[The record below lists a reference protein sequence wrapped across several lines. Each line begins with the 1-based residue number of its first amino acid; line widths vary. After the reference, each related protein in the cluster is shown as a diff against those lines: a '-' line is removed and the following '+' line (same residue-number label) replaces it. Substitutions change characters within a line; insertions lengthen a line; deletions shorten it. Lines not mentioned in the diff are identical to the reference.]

1 MATKKTT
8 RAARKAGASE
18 EGPLYR
24 VLTDSF
30 IENKLVAAGGT
41 VVYYGLP
48 GSQLEPL
55 NEEAKSRK
63 TQVRDIRVDDKLDAE
78 TKQAAFE
85 ALSDEWNG
93 IDDADDFEAGE
104 AGLDKPLPDA
114 DRIELEKHAQ
124 AAVDAEAEK
133 QSEDTN
139 LTKVKLQGQQ
149 VETAASKQGA
159 TPVTDAKKGK

>member
-55 NEEAKSRK
+55 NAEAKARK
-63 TQVRDIRVDDKLDAE
+63 EQVREVRTNKKLDDEA
-78 TKQAAFE
+78 KQAAFQ
-85 ALSDEWNG
+85 ALSDDWNG
-93 IDDADDFEAGE
+93 VDDVDVFAAGE
-104 AGLDKPLPDA
+104 AGL
-114 DRIELEKHAQ
+114 AQ
-124 AAVDAEAEK
+124 SSAE
-133 QSEDTN
+133 
-139 LTKVKLQGQQ
+139 
-149 VETAASKQGA
+149 
-159 TPVTDAKKGK
+159 TDKGK